1 MALAVLLIF
10 STPTSYVLR
19 VTTKA
24 DANLLRRG
32 QSPHR
37 TLEFQSLTTLSAFQ
51 DTHKIPGKPI
61 SLTAVLDGEQN
72 LTNKPAHDRT
82 GIRNAIIGS
91 MAGYQLQH
99 AAKDSPR
106 AEALLDRRRRRK
118 RCTRVQHC
126 APPRVAQ

>member
-1 MALAVLLIF
+1 M
-10 STPTSYVLR
+10 LR

-24 DANLLRRG
+24 VANLLRPG

-51 DTHKIPGKPI
+51 DTHTIPGKPRI
-61 SLTAVLDGEQN
+61 SLTAVLDDGEQN

-118 RCTRVQHC
+118 RCTRVQLC
-126 APPRVAQ
+126 TPARGAMTK